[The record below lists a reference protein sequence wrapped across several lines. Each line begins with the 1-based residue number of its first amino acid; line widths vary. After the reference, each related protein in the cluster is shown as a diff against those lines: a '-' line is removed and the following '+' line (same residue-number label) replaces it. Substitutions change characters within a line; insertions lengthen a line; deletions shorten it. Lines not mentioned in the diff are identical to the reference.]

1 MSDNFFEMLR
11 GQNVI
16 FGLGAPYPQTE
27 TLSPG
32 RVGGF
37 CSAQIVP
44 TFGESRLEK
53 FQTVSEILG
62 VKVFHFT
69 SHNVTTDEV
78 SAPRQYY
85 VVGVVGRYDVLDV

>member
-1 MSDNFFEMLR
+1 M
-11 GQNVI
+11 
-16 FGLGAPYPQTE
+16 
-27 TLSPG
+27 SPG
-32 RVGGF
+32 RLGGF
-37 CSAQIVP
+37 CSAQRGP

>member
-1 MSDNFFEMLR
+1 M
-11 GQNVI
+11 I
-16 FGLGAPYPQTE
+16 FWLGAPDPQMK

-32 RVGGF
+32 SLGGF

-44 TFGESRLEK
+44 TFGKSRLSK
-53 FQTVSEILG
+53 FHTVSEIFG
-62 VKVFHFT
+62 VKVFRFT
-69 SHNVTTDEV
+69 SDNVVTDEV

>member
-1 MSDNFFEMLR
+1 MR
-11 GQNVI
+11 GQKVI
-16 FGLGAPYPQTE
+16 FRLGAPVPQRG

-37 CSAQIVP
+37 CSAQRGP

-53 FQTVSEILG
+53 FQAVSEIFG
-62 VKVFHFT
+62 VKVFRFT

-78 SAPRQYY
+78 SAPRQ
-85 VVGVVGRYDVLDV
+85 